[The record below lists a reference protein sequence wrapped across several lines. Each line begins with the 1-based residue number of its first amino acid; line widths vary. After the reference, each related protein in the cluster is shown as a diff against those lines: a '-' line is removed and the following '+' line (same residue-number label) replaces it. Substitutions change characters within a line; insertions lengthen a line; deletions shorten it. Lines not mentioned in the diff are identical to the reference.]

1 MRIGGLE
8 KFSLIDYPGAI
19 SAIIFTVGCNFRCPF
34 CHNPAL
40 VEETIDTN
48 ISKKEILNFLKKRIG
63 ALDAVT
69 ITGGEPT
76 MHSDLIPFIKS
87 IKKLGFKIKLDSNGT
102 NPEVLRKVLKENLV
116 DYLAMDIKST
126 PEKYMATVGRPVNLE
141 KIKESIQIIMS
152 SGIPYEF
159 RTTVVK
165 ALIPENDF
173 HEIGKMIRGA
183 ERYFLQKFIPSNILN
198 PQFLKKTTYS
208 DDEFKSIKTIMEQYV
223 KECSIR

>member
-48 ISKKEILNFLKKRIG
+48 ISKKEILDFLKKRIG
-63 ALDAVT
+63 SLDAVT

-76 MHSDLIPFIKS
+76 MHSDLVPFIKS

-102 NPEVLRKVLKENLV
+102 NPNVLRKVLKEKLV

-141 KIKESIQIIMS
+141 KIKESIQIIMA

-183 ERYFLQKFIPSNILN
+183 EKYFLQKFIPSNILN

-208 DDEFKSIKTIMEQYV
+208 DEEFKSIKMIMEQYV